1 MASLVTFEAPDFTAQ
16 AVMPDNSIKDLTL
29 SSYRSKYVVLFFY
42 PLDFTFVC
50 PSEII
55 AFDKV
60 LSEFKKRNAEVIGAS
75 IDSQFT
81 HLAWKKT
88 PREKGGIGQI
98 NFPLVADLNKNIS
111 RDYGILFN
119 DSIALRGLF
128 SNRPDLIDGFV
139 AGKQGQQN
147 VAHEV
152 LRPVLEDTYGL
163 LIYQEQLMEVAHRVA
178 GFSYTQADLLRRAL
192 GKEEDVW
199 RGRFVGGCESNGLTE
214 EVGVLCYAVLRDSG
228 HLVNRSHWVAYG
240 VLSYWVGYLKVHYAE
255 LFDGVVKGLEDNG
268 GL

>member
-1 MASLVTFEAPDFTAQ
+1 MEQ
-16 AVMPDNSIKDLTL
+16 I
-29 SSYRSKYVVLFFY
+29 
-42 PLDFTFVC
+42 PLDDSDTFALFGGGDTEDVWGFESAEMRNFL
-50 PSEII
+50 P
-55 AFDKV
+55 V
-60 LSEFKKRNAEVIGAS
+60 LQPHCIG
-75 IDSQFT
+75 
-81 HLAWKKT
+81 
-88 PREKGGIGQI
+88 
-98 NFPLVADLNKNIS
+98 DL
-111 RDYGILFN
+111 
-119 DSIALRGLF
+119 IALRGLF